1 MLTMELIKY
10 KHRFSL
16 KKQCSQRI
24 KWHNTL
30 QSQKWNVQLNTFHRA
45 SN

>member
-16 KKQCSQRI
+16 KKQCSKRI
-24 KWHNTL
+24 KWLNTL
-30 QSQKWNVQLNTFHRA
+30 TEPEMERSVEHLPQGK
-45 SN
+45 